1 MKTVQKAAQ
10 AVWIF
15 AIVCALAA
23 AGSGPVS
30 ADFSETYENNGF
42 RAVFNHDRTI
52 TIEGSAPYYA
62 GGTVE
67 IQLDNY
73 MAGKMIRKYEADV
86 AADGTFRLVT
96 DPVQE
101 DVVSVFVR
109 ALPDTTYWLGVRAPG
124 TKEIDRGPAIVRFGP
139 FDPVLQYSHME
150 DNSSDIRAKWKQ
162 YAPVFADSSDPYV
175 TEPVTHPPYAS
186 GQLKE
191 QVLLDALNMT
201 KFARYLAGL
210 PEDIRL
216 SPELTKSAQHKAVIL
231 ERAYNPNDPHVP
243 EKPGDM
249 SEAFFQTGNIWN
261 NPRVWAA
268 ENLHYQRL
276 PVSAVVSFMDDPGE
290 NNRYSVG
297 HRINILQPN
306 LGEVGFGYTEGYT
319 VMHMRMDEPA
329 NGWPEDLPFLAW
341 PAPGYFPT
349 LFANFE
355 MLSIVLNPEQFA
367 PVDPESLLIEVLN
380 TGQATQWRFFQTTDF
395 TNRAGDWY
403 LSKKWIYQQDSDL
416 ITFGPNNLQIRPGD
430 ELRVK
435 ISGLKDHNGQD
446 TFIEYAV
453 RFFDLEES
461 GGAAG
466 TGTGQ
471 SGQTNRN
478 GQTGQIDQSGQQRN
492 VPSEKDLS
500 WVGQP
505 IKGMRVIPDE
515 LWLAP
520 GEKAQLTVLAEDENG
535 LAMDVTDAATYR
547 TASIDQNKYTVS
559 SQGVVTALKSE
570 LYARFPLEVS
580 YGDWTQLI
588 YISIEDPIPVFK
600 DISGHWAQEAIE
612 WAAERR
618 IVRGYDDSTFR
629 PDQPISEAEFLAFFF
644 RYRVDPAM
652 IEGPTT
658 THWANRIY
666 RFAGLRNMPVLGTDD
681 MSKRDQPIT
690 RRQVAEI
697 IAAADGKH
705 FNGDDAIQY
714 VLGKGYSQGK
724 TGATIEGYKG
734 DDYLTRAEALYFSY
748 TLRDVITEIKARPE
762 QPTPASELPPLP

>member
-1 MKTVQKAAQ
+1 LLPGKNLQENEVQQMKQRMKNLRKAAH
-10 AVWIF
+10 VTWIF
-15 AIVCALAA
+15 AILCALVA
-23 AGSGPVS
+23 AGSVPVS

-101 DVVSVFVR
+101 DVVSVFIR

-124 TKEIDRGPAIVRFGP
+124 TK
-139 FDPVLQYSHME
+139 
-150 DNSSDIRAKWKQ
+150 
-162 YAPVFADSSDPYV
+162 
-175 TEPVTHPPYAS
+175 
-186 GQLKE
+186 
-191 QVLLDALNMT
+191 
-201 KFARYLAGL
+201 
-210 PEDIRL
+210 
-216 SPELTKSAQHKAVIL
+216 
-231 ERAYNPNDPHVP
+231 
-243 EKPGDM
+243 
-249 SEAFFQTGNIWN
+249 
-261 NPRVWAA
+261 
-268 ENLHYQRL
+268 
-276 PVSAVVSFMDDPGE
+276 
-290 NNRYSVG
+290 
-297 HRINILQPN
+297 
-306 LGEVGFGYTEGYT
+306 
-319 VMHMRMDEPA
+319 
-329 NGWPEDLPFLAW
+329 
-341 PAPGYFPT
+341 
-349 LFANFE
+349 
-355 MLSIVLNPEQFA
+355 
-367 PVDPESLLIEVLN
+367 
-380 TGQATQWRFFQTTDF
+380 
-395 TNRAGDWY
+395 
-403 LSKKWIYQQDSDL
+403 
-416 ITFGPNNLQIRPGD
+416 
-430 ELRVK
+430 
-435 ISGLKDHNGQD
+435 
-446 TFIEYAV
+446 
-453 RFFDLEES
+453 EES